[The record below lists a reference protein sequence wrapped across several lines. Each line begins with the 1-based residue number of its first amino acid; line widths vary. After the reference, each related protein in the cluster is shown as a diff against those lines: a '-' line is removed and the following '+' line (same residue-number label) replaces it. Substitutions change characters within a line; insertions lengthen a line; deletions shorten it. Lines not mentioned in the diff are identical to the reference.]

1 MTTQTSGQ
9 SAPVDR
15 LVIPPEVL
23 DLVRFLC
30 QTWSEIDLWAH
41 RDAGEAIISYPVIQG
56 TRNQLNLT
64 AIGEQK
70 YHSDRV
76 STAVQWMIENAG

>member
-1 MTTQTSGQ
+1 MTTQTSGV

-15 LVIPPEVL
+15 LAIPPEVL

-30 QTWSEIDLWAH
+30 HTWSEIDLWAH
-41 RDAGEAIISYPVIQG
+41 RESGEAIMGYPVIQG

-70 YHSDRV
+70 YDSDRV
-76 STAVQWMIENAG
+76 STAVQWMMENA